1 MKTDTKN
8 FGNLLKPT
16 DEEAKDED
24 DPILNNSISESNF
37 SRDSAEDV
45 IDSELDAAIMNN
57 PHHSSSKD
65 LKLYFDPDSIL

>member
-1 MKTDTKN
+1 MKTDEPSN
-8 FGNLLKPT
+8 FGNLLKPN
-16 DEEAKDED
+16 DEAKDED

-37 SRDSAEDV
+37 SRDSVEDV

-65 LKLYFDPDSIL
+65 LKLNFDPDSIL